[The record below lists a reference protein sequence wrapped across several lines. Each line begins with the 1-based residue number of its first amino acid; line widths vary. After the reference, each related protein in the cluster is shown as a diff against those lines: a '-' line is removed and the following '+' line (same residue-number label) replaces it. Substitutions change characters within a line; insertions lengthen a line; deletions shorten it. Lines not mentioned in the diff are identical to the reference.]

1 VIVSEI
7 RGAGLAIVAARK
19 GRCLS
24 LLAEVRSAFGV
35 DLPTTPKRVVGPQ
48 ISFTWLGPDQWLAL
62 KRPGPQEG
70 MEAYLAS
77 LSGVGSLVEQSHG
90 RTLLRVR
97 GPRVREA
104 LAKGVAVDIHPC
116 AFKPGD
122 AATTLVAH
130 LPVTLWQ
137 TDDRPTYEFA
147 VARSLAQSFWQWLST
162 AAVEYGL
169 EFAEA

>member
-1 VIVSEI
+1 
-7 RGAGLAIVAARK
+7 
-19 GRCLS
+19 
-24 LLAEVRSAFGV
+24 
-35 DLPTTPKRVVGPQ
+35 
-48 ISFTWLGPDQWLAL
+48 
-62 KRPGPQEG
+62 

-77 LSGVGSLVEQSHG
+77 LAGWGSLVEQSHA

-104 LAKGVAVDIHPC
+104 LAKGVAVDLHPR

-137 TDDRPTYEFA
+137 IDDQPTYEFA

-162 AAVEYGL
+162 AAAEYGL

>member
-1 VIVSEI
+1 MGRAPAGRLMAPTREPP
-7 RGAGLAIVAARK
+7 GAHGQRN
-19 GRCLS
+19 
-24 LLAEVRSAFGV
+24 AECSSA
-35 DLPTTPKRVVGPQ
+35 LPTRLWRQ
-48 ISFTWLGPDQWLAL
+48 
-62 KRPGPQEG
+62 
-70 MEAYLAS
+70 
-77 LSGVGSLVEQSHG
+77 GSAQTRAIDGDLH
-90 RTLLRVR
+90 
-97 GPRVREA
+97 PR
-104 LAKGVAVDIHPC
+104 

-162 AAVEYGL
+162 AATEYGL